1 MDVDKLLPGRKDLGD
16 VHIVWH
22 KLVPDLLELVI
33 SEGMVG
39 RYREVPKALLV
50 VDDYCLALVLKET
63 GRINAVLVPADL
75 VPELDRELRRIGPL
89 VLFELFLVHILIAT
103 GGQTKLRYVY
113 VVEDETDVVKDV
125 GYLVVVID
133 KCDQILPVPKV
144 IGEEDLLGVFLGGG
158 YRLESCVENSGPVV
172 VDEKETDLKVLG
184 CLNSFHCCG
193 ILRLLLATYK
203 RREGGN
209 ETGNLPEIRGE
220 LVAKDAVSRGDRYNY
235 RDKGL
240 GALGEPVKLDLVKI
254 RAELVRNSH
263 TVGLGS
269 VAADLESKLEIAV
282 LGLGDRDRTGSGNE
296 RETDAAELG
305 VYFVGDRQSF
315 VFIHCCCGFSG

>member
-1 MDVDKLLPGRKDLGD
+1 
-16 VHIVWH
+16 
-22 KLVPDLLELVI
+22 
-33 SEGMVG
+33 
-39 RYREVPKALLV
+39 
-50 VDDYCLALVLKET
+50 
-63 GRINAVLVPADL
+63 
-75 VPELDRELRRIGPL
+75 
-89 VLFELFLVHILIAT
+89 
-103 GGQTKLRYVY
+103 VY

-184 CLNSFHCCG
+184 CLDTFHCCG

-269 VAADLESKLEIAV
+269 VATDLESKLEIAV

-315 VFIHCCCGFSG
+315 VFIHISGGLIVVEIDLLLELAPTKARILCNMFERPFPADELESGFLGSKDDQLVGVGRVDDSVINVALIPRYEGRVDVVS